1 MKIKIGDLV
10 REKVDANGVTLRGPY
25 VRETGIVVEIMHFPA
40 NDYAPIQF
48 RLIPLGESKPTL
60 HQRNA
65 RFYEVVE

>member
-1 MKIKIGDLV
+1 MKVGDLV
-10 REKVDANGVTLRGPY
+10 REKVDVTGAIP

-65 RFYEVVE
+65 RFYEVIG

>member
-1 MKIKIGDLV
+1 MKVGDFV
-10 REKVDANGVTLRGPY
+10 REIESGSSRDLEAGL
-25 VRETGIVVEIMHFPA
+25 VVEIMHFPA

-65 RFYEVVE
+65 RFYEVINESR